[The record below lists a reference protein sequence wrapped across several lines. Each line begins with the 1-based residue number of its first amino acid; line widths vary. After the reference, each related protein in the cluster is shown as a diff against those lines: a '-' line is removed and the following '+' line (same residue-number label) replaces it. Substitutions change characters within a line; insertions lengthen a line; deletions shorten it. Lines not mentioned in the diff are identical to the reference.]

1 MEDAVEGNPTSGI
14 ASASL
19 VESDNM
25 AISFFSRKPKEVP
38 PDPFAEVPQ
47 PLQVAYDPGLVTA
60 LTRQHRDLALL
71 LDKAK
76 ESVQNKRYEDV
87 KAMLDKLRTEIA
99 SHMQRETDELHA
111 YLTAQIKSADRLATL
126 KDMHAGALRT
136 GRAVEGFLKHYGGY
150 PVNERN
156 AGMFY
161 KEIDGVSAEF
171 KKWIAQ
177 EEASVYALYKS
188 PETY

>member
-1 MEDAVEGNPTSGI
+1 MP
-14 ASASL
+14 
-19 VESDNM
+19 
-25 AISFFSRKPKEVP
+25 ISFFSRKPRETP
-38 PDPFAEVPQ
+38 PQ
-47 PLQVAYDPGLVTA
+47 PVVEAPRPTQALYDPDLVAA
-60 LTRQHRDLALL
+60 LTRQHRDMALL

-76 ESVQNKRYEDV
+76 NSVQAGHYEDV
-87 KAMLDKLRTEIA
+87 KALLDQLGSEITV
-99 SHMQRETDELHA
+99 HMRRETDELHA
-111 YLTAQIKSADRLATL
+111 YLTVRIKSADRLTVL

-136 GRAVEGFLKHYGGY
+136 LRAVEGFLKHYGGY

-171 KKWIAQ
+171 KKWIGQ
-177 EEASVYALYKS
+177 EENSIYSLYKP